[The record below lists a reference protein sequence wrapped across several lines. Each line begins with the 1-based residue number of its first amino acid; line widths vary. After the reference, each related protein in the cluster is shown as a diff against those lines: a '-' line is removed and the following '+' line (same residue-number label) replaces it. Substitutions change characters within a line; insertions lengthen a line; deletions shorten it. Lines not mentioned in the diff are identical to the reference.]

1 MTLFASPLYSYDLA
15 PTGARATCI
24 EVSATAPGLH
34 TQICPLHHCPSDRRQ
49 TPDGTSD
56 VFGVELE
63 RDGAMNRERRHELE
77 KNELAGHLEKVLRW
91 FQPHLKW
98 VAAVVLIVLV
108 AIGANSF
115 IAQQQASRLASAWD
129 EFLLASTA
137 MDRRRAM
144 EDVSLVHGDLPA
156 GIWALQSKA
165 DMDLQ
170 QGTQMIY
177 ENRSEAEK
185 LLQDAIAGFEEV
197 LTLARRQPFLAQR
210 AQFGIA
216 LAYESM
222 GELRRARETYDEIVK
237 QAESTALG
245 QMAKTRSE
253 RLAQNRIQA
262 FYAWLAD
269 QEDVTPSPQMPE
281 MPRSLGDLP
290 DFPDLQL
297 PPDFG
302 DPDLTFPPTPDGE
315 VPATPDDFPALPDLG
330 DPGAVPPEPV
340 PPEPVPPTT
349 TPEESRDE
357 PAVDEDSE
365 TEPQPTSDP
374 EPASDDEPADPA
386 ADDAGADDAGADD
399 AAETEESVAEPT
411 DSETDSD
418 APQPEE
424 STDEEVESE
433 EPASENDDGDG
444 EIDGDE
450 TER

>member
-1 MTLFASPLYSYDLA
+1 
-15 PTGARATCI
+15 
-24 EVSATAPGLH
+24 
-34 TQICPLHHCPSDRRQ
+34 
-49 TPDGTSD
+49 
-56 VFGVELE
+56 
-63 RDGAMNRERRHELE
+63 MNRERRHELE

-98 VAAVVLIVLV
+98 LAAVVLIVLV

-170 QGTQMIY
+170 QGTQLIY

-302 DPDLTFPPTPDGE
+302 DPGLTFPPTPDGE

-330 DPGAVPPEPV
+330 EPGTVPPEPV
-340 PPEPVPPTT
+340 PPEPVPPA

-357 PAVDEDSE
+357 PVFDEE
-365 TEPQPTSDP
+365 TEPRPTADP
-374 EPASDDEPADPA
+374 EPASVDEPADPA
-386 ADDAGADDAGADD
+386 ADDAGNDDAG
-399 AAETEESVAEPT
+399 ETEESLAEPSE
-411 DSETDSD
+411 SETDSD
-418 APQPEE
+418 APPPEE
-424 STDEEVESE
+424 STDEEVETE
-433 EPASENDDGDG
+433 EPASENDDDM
-444 EIDGDE
+444 DGDE